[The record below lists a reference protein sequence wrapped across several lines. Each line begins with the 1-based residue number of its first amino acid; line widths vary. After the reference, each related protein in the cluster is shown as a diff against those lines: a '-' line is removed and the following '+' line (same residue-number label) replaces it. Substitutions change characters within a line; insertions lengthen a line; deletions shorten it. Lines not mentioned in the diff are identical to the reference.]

1 MELLAVL
8 SLTCFIKFTES
19 IHKDNCIFQQSWWKL
34 NQWITNNGKT
44 ENSLYIT
51 NSTIVNLQIPSI
63 TSETFHCY
71 SKTHDIYLLRST
83 SSDGLTEYVCMM
95 TKEVREDLY
104 CLYLIKENSTTES
117 GNLPACSICTS
128 SSSPIIYTLKH
139 FGNQTIEDPT
149 ICSNYKQLCNKPSE
163 KSSPVDTESTYGGD
177 KGYKSGGKN
186 SPQIYIV
193 GIVIGIFVIGGFLI
207 GLCVYIAQQRQAKE
221 VPEEVELNKIDSDEG
236 TGPVEDFKDITVGE
250 IQLDRV
256 DL

>member
-19 IHKDNCIFQQSWWKL
+19 IHKDNCIFHKSWWI
-34 NQWITNNGKT
+34 NQWVTNDGKT

-51 NSTIVNLQIPSI
+51 NSTIANFRIPSI

-71 SKTHDIYLLRST
+71 SKTQNIYLLRST
-83 SSDGLTEYVCMM
+83 RSDGLPEYVCMM
-95 TKEVREDLY
+95 ANEVRRDLY
-104 CLYLIKENSTTES
+104 CLYLIKENSTTAS
-117 GNLPACSICTS
+117 GNIPACSICTS
-128 SSSPIIYTLKH
+128 SSSPRMYTLKH
-139 FGNQTIEDPT
+139 FGNQTIEDPIT
-149 ICSNYKQLCNKPSE
+149 CSNYKQHCHKPSE
-163 KSSPVDTESTYGGD
+163 ESSPVETESTYGG
-177 KGYKSGGKN
+177 KGSKSAGKN
-186 SPQIYIV
+186 SQTYIV

>member
-34 NQWITNNGKT
+34 NQWITNDGKT

-51 NSTIVNLQIPSI
+51 NSTIGNFQISSI

-83 SSDGLTEYVCMM
+83 SSDGLPEYVCMM
-95 TKEVREDLY
+95 IKEVREDLY

-139 FGNQTIEDPT
+139 F
-149 ICSNYKQLCNKPSE
+149 
-163 KSSPVDTESTYGGD
+163 
-177 KGYKSGGKN
+177 GKN